1 MLFGSKE
8 GTDLCAVPA
17 DIFRRAPPD
26 SARATVLTDNDVLR
40 VLLDA
45 WGTAATAD
53 CLDLGCRAGIR
64 TAADLS
70 ELTQVISF
78 RLRCNAQSSRR
89 DAVLELHSRHRKMC
103 SRFALCF
110 QRKATVFEAQI
121 DRDLIC
127 AQFRERSDLLR

>member
-26 SARATVLTDNDVLR
+26 SARATVLTGNEVLR
-40 VLLDA
+40 DA
-45 WGTAATAD
+45 GGTAATED
-53 CLDLGCRAGIR
+53 WLDLGCRAGIR

-70 ELTQVISF
+70 ELTQVVSF
-78 RLRCNAQSSRR
+78 RLRCNAHSSRR
-89 DAVLELHSRHRKMC
+89 DAVLELHSHHCKMC